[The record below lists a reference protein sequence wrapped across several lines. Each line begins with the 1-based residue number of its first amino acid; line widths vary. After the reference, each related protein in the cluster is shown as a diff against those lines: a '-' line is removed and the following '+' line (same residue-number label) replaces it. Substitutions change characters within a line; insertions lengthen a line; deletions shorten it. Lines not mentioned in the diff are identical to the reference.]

1 MMQKHSAHVELALK
15 TIQTYLSEH
24 KIIKV
29 PEDTPAE
36 LLNKQAGAFV
46 SLHRHGELRGCIGT
60 IEPTKNSLA
69 EEIINNAVSA
79 AVNDPRFPA
88 MKLSEMEGLECS
100 VDVLGEAEPIKDI
113 SELNPKVYGV
123 IVESGYK
130 RGLLLP
136 DLEEVDTAEYQ
147 VDIAKRKAGIY
158 PGEKVQLYRF
168 KVDRFH

>member
-1 MMQKHSAHVELALK
+1 MQKHSAHVELALK

-24 KIIKV
+24 KIIKI
-29 PEDTPAE
+29 PEDTPSE
-36 LLNKQAGAFV
+36 LLTKQAGAFV
-46 SLHRHGELRGCIGT
+46 SLHRNGELRGCIGT
-60 IEPTKNSLA
+60 IEPTQNSLA

-79 AVNDPRFPA
+79 AVNDPRFPP

-113 SELNPKVYGV
+113 SELNPKNYGV
-123 IVESGYK
+123 IVESGYQ

-136 DLEEVDTAEYQ
+136 DLEGIDTAEYQ
-147 VDIAKRKAGIY
+147 VDIAKKKAGIY

-168 KVDRFH
+168 KVERFH